1 MLGSL
6 HECHRRKGILQ
17 VLRLGSQV
25 ILLCNLIGNSHT
37 KCIPWAI
44 YLGSV
49 ALPRPLSGT
58 LAFRARSLRV
68 GWWCDGKGGGMC
80 ALKALFLPYQI
91 ELQFQ

>member
-49 ALPRPLSGT
+49 ALPRPL
-58 LAFRARSLRV
+58 FRDTCIPSTFSA
-68 GWWCDGKGGGMC
+68 GGVVV
-80 ALKALFLPYQI
+80 
-91 ELQFQ
+91 